1 MSWKILFIAGLAASL
16 LPLNLQIADYTFPY
30 PILGFGLILLSYL
43 FKPIRFADV
52 LNIAVLVITIILGI
66 FNLLGLYIAFQLFF
80 YLTLSLNFLF
90 TAKKSVWNFL
100 PAIVVFATPVA
111 FIVQSLE
118 ALGVFALPHL
128 VDALTVAIAGMCLA
142 YLLLNREAE

>member
-66 FNLLGLYIAFQLFF
+66 FQP
-80 YLTLSLNFLF
+80 SR
-90 TAKKSVWNFL
+90 
-100 PAIVVFATPVA
+100 IVYRFSA
-111 FIVQSLE
+111 
-118 ALGVFALPHL
+118 
-128 VDALTVAIAGMCLA
+128 
-142 YLLLNREAE
+142 LLLSDTKPELSVYGEKKRLELSTGDCRIRNARCLHRAVA